1 MADIRNNGADS
12 DLKHQ
17 DSEKVNGAIGDMGR
31 NLIPSA
37 ANALRSMKNINNKRK
52 VPVVVDVIVAV
63 LLLALIVGATFGVQY
78 LLRYFST
85 DYESVDVSYVLA
97 VRGAVPP
104 EGSTYADLKNDY
116 LLYDVDGNT
125 VGFGRIGSA
134 VYSAESDMLFLTV
147 EVNAKYMEREGY
159 SIGETVLAVG
169 MSYELR
175 TEEIPLSG
183 TVVELYGEE

>member
-17 DSEKVNGAIGDMGR
+17 DSEKVNGTLGDMGQ

-37 ANALRSMKNINNKRK
+37 ANALRSMKNINKRK
-52 VPVVVDVIVAV
+52 IPVVVDVIVAV
-63 LLLALIVGATFGVQY
+63 LLLALIVGAVFGIQY
-78 LLRYFST
+78 LLRYYSS
-85 DYESVDVSYVLA
+85 DYESVDISFVIA
-97 VRGAVPP
+97 VKGAVPP

-125 VGFGRIGSA
+125 VGFGRIS
-134 VYSAESDMLFLTV
+134 SAEYFSDSDLLLLTV